1 MKRRFFLKKVSI
13 GSLSILGFSQFLNAC
28 KESDPCNDLTGLTE
42 ADKQLRIEFKYIGKT
57 PYPEKR
63 CDNCLF
69 WTEPAEGEKCGKCQI
84 ISGPFNP
91 AGYCDQ
97 WAEMES

>member
-1 MKRRFFLKKVSI
+1 MKRRLFLKKISLT
-13 GSLSILGFSQFLNAC
+13 SLSFIGFNAFYNAC

-69 WTEPAEGEKCGKCQI
+69 WTAPPEGEKCGGCQLM
-84 ISGPFNP
+84 SGPFNP